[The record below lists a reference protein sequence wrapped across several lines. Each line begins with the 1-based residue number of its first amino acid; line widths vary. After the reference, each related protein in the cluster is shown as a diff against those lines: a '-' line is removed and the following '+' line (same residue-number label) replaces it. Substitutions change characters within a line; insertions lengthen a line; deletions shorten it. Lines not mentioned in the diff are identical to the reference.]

1 MSPFVS
7 PIMLKGNL
15 PPIRRGG
22 CVLGKAENEPGL
34 NHYEVIGS
42 EYFSVKSENFP
53 R

>member
-7 PIMLKGNL
+7 PIMLKGNSHL
-15 PPIRRGG
+15 SAEEVASSRK
-22 CVLGKAENEPGL
+22 VENEPGL